1 MNEDRNDVTDVTDV
15 ADAADREAP
24 DTAGVP
30 DTAEDSAPAEDVA
43 GTTAEDAPGK
53 KGRARTLLTVALPAV
68 LVLGAIGGGLT
79 YTGATVSGADR
90 AAETVVWEKTRAS
103 AADKDPATGF
113 ERGRAS
119 TPLSKLLMPVP
130 SGYALGPDVET
141 YGNDGELGAREATAL
156 MKQEGKGLSGKKR
169 RDFEKRVDR
178 LGVQGVAV
186 RTYVSSDE
194 DLVVYVH
201 ITRMK
206 DKSRIRDMFELRKEI
221 AGLLKFPKGPKIDA
235 QATSM
240 CHLVPQEKGLS
251 KKEQADQLDGMVCAA
266 YDSDVY
272 VTVTA
277 AGAKPFDRSAV
288 AALVKKQ
295 LDHIES
301 PGEYV

>member
-1 MNEDRNDVTDVTDV
+1 MTDVTDG

-30 DTAEDSAPAEDVA
+30 EAPASPDTAEDVA
-43 GTTAEDAPGK
+43 GTTAADAPGK
-53 KGRARTLLTVALPAV
+53 KGRARTLLTVVLPAV
-68 LVLGAIGGGLT
+68 LVLGAVGGGLA
-79 YTGATVSGADR
+79 YTGVTVSGADR
-90 AAETVVWEKTRAS
+90 GAETVVWEKTQAS
-103 AADKDPATGF
+103 AADKDPAVGF

-119 TPLSKLLMPVP
+119 TPLSKLLLPVP
-130 SGYALGPDVET
+130 SGYELGPDVEM
-141 YGNDGELGAREATAL
+141 YGNDGELGAREAAAL

-169 RDFEKRVDR
+169 RDYEKRIDR

-240 CHLVPQEKGLS
+240 CHLVPQAKGLS

-277 AGAKPFDRSAV
+277 EGAKPFDRSAM